1 MIIAKLKSLVIQN
14 GALVKSFGRY
24 IIAGIIA
31 TLIHIGC
38 FALAREH
45 GWSVTQANGGA
56 FLIANIGSYLMANF
70 FVFQTKKLSLNQYKK
85 FLLLASVGFVFTIS
99 VSEWITEMQWH
110 PWLAVAIVVVCIP
123 IINFN
128 LLRLLV
134 FKK

>member
-1 MIIAKLKSLVIQN
+1 MIIAQLKSLIAQN
-14 GALVKSFGRY
+14 GALVKSLGRY

-45 GWSVTQANGGA
+45 GWSITQANGGA
-56 FLIANIGSYLMANF
+56 FLIANIASYLMASF

-110 PWLAVAIVVVCIP
+110 PWLAVLIVVVCIP
-123 IINFN
+123 FINFII
-128 LLRLLV
+128 LRWWV

>member
-1 MIIAKLKSLVIQN
+1 MIIAHLKSLIAQN
-14 GALVKSFGRY
+14 GALVKSLGRY

-45 GWSVTQANGGA
+45 GWSITHANGGA
-56 FLIANIGSYLMANF
+56 FLIANIASYLMANF
-70 FVFQTKKLSLNQYKK
+70 FVFQTKKLSLNQYTK
-85 FLLLASVGFVFTIS
+85 FLLLASVGLVFTIS

-123 IINFN
+123 FINFII
-128 LLRLLV
+128 LRWWV